1 MHPVLFGKYYRQY
14 ECLVDSWNS
23 RRSIRDRSN
32 QPDQQREETRQHDLY
47 PDYENSDY
55 LMGIEDMFNI
65 SFGSF
70 GDYDSN

>member
-1 MHPVLFGKYYRQY
+1 M
-14 ECLVDSWNS
+14 NS
-23 RRSIRDRSN
+23 RRSIRDRNN
-32 QPDQQREETRQHDLY
+32 QPDQREETRQHDLY
-47 PDYENSDY
+47 PDYENSGY